1 MSNLI
6 EYLLLKQIHVTAVV
20 LSVSFFMLRGI
31 WMLADSPRLQARFV
45 RIAPHVID
53 TVLLA
58 SAVGLALV
66 VRQYPFVDGWLTAKV
81 LGLVAYVVLGS
92 IALKRGRSRGV
103 RAAAFAGALACVAYI
118 VGVAVTH
125 SPALGLNA

>member
-20 LSVSFFMLRGI
+20 LSVSFFALRGI

-45 RIAPHVID
+45 RIAPHIID

-81 LGLVAYVVLGS
+81 LGLIAYVVLGS
-92 IALKRGRSRGV
+92 IALRRGRSRGV
-103 RAAAFAGALACVAYI
+103 RAAAFVGALACVAYI
-118 VGVAVTH
+118 IGVAVTH
-125 SPALGLNA
+125 SPVLGLP